1 MKSTTENIKPH
12 LNTSKWIKLLV
23 GLLLI
28 VVVTVGSLFVLGF
41 LLEEK
46 VKSVIITE
54 INKKVTVPVKVDGGI
69 KLSLLKHFPN
79 ASLTFS

>member
-54 INKKVTVPVKVDGGI
+54 INKKGSQKPLI
-69 KLSLLKHFPN
+69 KFNSLF
-79 ASLTFS
+79 FSS